1 MSLVEV
7 MNYTFH
13 ISSSERQTGTN
24 TNFTINLS
32 QIINL
37 LAKRGMFQ
45 IIFNSVQIPFTF
57 YQLNNINNLNVV
69 AITTQ
74 FGSASPVSG
83 LLYLNQGNYTPYT
96 LITEIQNQ
104 IYNFCFA
111 NSGFKPQF
119 GTTYDTSNGYLQFS
133 LTGASPAPS
142 GGGTVTI
149 TLHFDTSPNILT
161 GGFFGISTTAPTA
174 LTFSATF
181 NSSGV
186 ITSSVIGQ
194 STQPCVLNPINYL
207 LVRSSLKQYRNR
219 EFITLPD
226 DTSDIVYKVP
236 ITTVQS
242 SWINF
247 YQTSEPLYIIDNSIQ
262 SINFYLTNNL
272 TYTPINLQNIP
283 WAFSFTIREVI
294 RPDYEAINSAMVGNL
309 SRVPLGQLEEEKR
322 LLEEERQK
330 QMERLVLY
338 KKKLERNKIEPIN
351 KDVLPNTTGQDRSTL
366 QQPTP
371 KPFPRGDN

>member
-1 MSLVEV
+1 MDRSLIEV
-7 MNYTFH
+7 MSYCFH
-13 ISSSERQTGTN
+13 INSSERNSGSN
-24 TNFTINLS
+24 TNFTINFS
-32 QIINL
+32 QILNL
-37 LAKRGMFQ
+37 LARKGMFQ
-45 IIFNSVQIPFTF
+45 IIFNSAQIPFTF
-57 YQLNNINNLNVV
+57 YQLNNINNLNIIN
-69 AITTQ
+69 ITTQ

-83 LLYLNQGNYTPYT
+83 QLTLNQGNYTPYT

-104 IYNFCFA
+104 IYNFCFVYG
-111 NSGFKPQF
+111 GFKPTF
-119 GTTYDTSNGYLQFS
+119 GTSYDTSKGYLQFS

-149 TLHFDTSPNILT
+149 TLHFETSPNILT

-181 NSSGV
+181 NASGV
-186 ITSSVIGQ
+186 ITSSVIGS

-207 LVRSSLKQYRNR
+207 LIRSSLKQYRNR

-283 WAFSFTIREVI
+283 WAFSFTIREVV
-294 RPDYEAINSAMVGNL
+294 RPDYESILTTTIGNL
-309 SRVPLGQLEEEKR
+309 SRFPLER
-322 LLEEERQK
+322 IEEERRILEEQK
-330 QMERLVLY
+330 EKELQRLVLY
-338 KKKLERNKIEPIN
+338 KQKLEKNKIKE
-351 KDVLPNTTGQDRSTL
+351 
-366 QQPTP
+366 
-371 KPFPRGDN
+371 

>member
-1 MSLVEV
+1 MSALLEV

-13 ISSSERQTGTN
+13 VSSSERQSGTN
-24 TNFTINLS
+24 TNFNINLS
-32 QIINL
+32 QIVNL
-37 LAKRGMFQ
+37 LAKKGMFQ

-57 YQLNNINNLNVV
+57 YQLNNIASLYVINS
-69 AITTQ
+69 TTK
-74 FGSASPVSG
+74 FVSAAAVSG
-83 LLYLNQGNYTPYT
+83 QLTLTSGNYTPYT

-104 IYNFCFA
+104 IYNFCFV
-111 NSGFKPQF
+111 SGGFKPAF
-119 GTTYDTSNGYLQFS
+119 GTTYDTSNGHMNFS
-133 LTGASPAPS
+133 LTAAAPFPV
-142 GGGTVTI
+142 GGGTVSI
-149 TLHFDTSPNILT
+149 TLAFNTSPNINT

-174 LTFSATF
+174 LVFSATY

-186 ITSSVIGQ
+186 ITSSVTGS

-219 EFITLPD
+219 EFITVPD
-226 DTSDIVYKVP
+226 DVSDIVYKVP

-262 SINFYLTNNL
+262 SVNFYLTDNL

-294 RPDYEAINSAMVGNL
+294 RPDYEAINSALVGNM
-309 SRVPLGQLEEEKR
+309 SRTPLAQTEEETR

-330 QMERLVLY
+330 QIERLALY
-338 KKKLERNKIEPIN
+338 KKKLERNNIGSTIKE
-351 KDVLPNTTGQDRSTL
+351 DVLPNTERKNRSVI
-366 QQPTP
+366 QQPTT
-371 KPFPRGDN
+371 